1 LWCGAEDFWERL
13 PAPRVGNLFA
23 HSRAVYSV
31 EDTPMNVSGYTTEE
45 LEIFKKVLDRA
56 VAEADFD
63 IPVELM
69 ARRLFVI
76 ARTGERDQDRLV
88 SAVLGRSMP
97 PPLPRP
103 VLVSPPPL
111 PFSP

>member
-1 LWCGAEDFWERL
+1 
-13 PAPRVGNLFA
+13 
-23 HSRAVYSV
+23 
-31 EDTPMNVSGYTTEE
+31 MNVSGYTTEE

-56 VAEADFD
+56 IAEANFD
-63 IPVELM
+63 VPIELM

-88 SAVLGRSMP
+88 SAVLGRSVP

-103 VLVSPPPL
+103 AFVVSPPPL
-111 PFSP
+111 PLSP